1 MQQYQQHIIYS
12 IATLILVAALALP
25 TAVKFTHVFSHHSHE
40 VCTNNSQTHL
50 HNLDADCSFYNFKI
64 TNHYTFSIENY
75 ELYTPIEIKH
85 ITASQYH
92 FLSDYQRLHFSL
104 RGPPIYS

>member
-1 MQQYQQHIIYS
+1 MQQHKQHITYS
-12 IATLILVAALALP
+12 IATLILIVALALP
-25 TAVKFTHVFSHHSHE
+25 TVVKFTHAFSHHNHD
-40 VCTNNSQTHL
+40 VCTDYSQTHL

-75 ELYTPIEIKH
+75 ELYIPIKIKQ
-85 ITASQYH
+85 ITASQYQ
-92 FLSDYQRLHFSL
+92 FLSDYQRLQFSL